1 MKAVLIS
8 IISALGAA
16 LAATATAGCLVVF
29 IDEPT
34 MPKALLEK

>member
-16 LAATATAGCLVVF
+16 LAATATTGCLFVF

-34 MPKALLEK
+34 MPKAMLEK

>member
-16 LAATATAGCLVVF
+16 LAATATAGCLVIWV
-29 IDEPT
+29 DEPT
-34 MPKALLEK
+34 MPKAMLEK